1 MALSS
6 TKNNIFKKV
15 KDYVQKQDG
24 LYPVSRDTSSDT
36 VFMGNSNASNVNTL
50 TTVVGDGNYTSGDNG
65 EMAEGL
71 YSDSLIPKITD
82 NESFTSAMPKL
93 TRIVN
98 NVRYLV
104 HALGTSDI
112 TQIGDGTLTG
122 AISTLNSNLSK
133 ALFSKQFAV
142 KNGLTLDPGQR
153 ISYAY
158 DKNTF
163 DVQGY
168 VRLSFFTFS
177 SGQNF
182 VSIDVAFVDNNVYFT
197 IINNH
202 QSSSLTFDVYCLI
215 VYGKKEIV
223 NIAN

>member
-6 TKNNIFKKV
+6 TKKNIFKKV

-36 VFMGNSNASNVNTL
+36 VFMGNSNASDVNTL
-50 TTVVGDGNYTSGDNG
+50 TTVIGDGNYTSGDNG

-122 AISTLNSNLSK
+122 AISTLNSNVSK
-133 ALFSKQFAV
+133 RV
-142 KNGLTLDPGQR
+142 VQR
-153 ISYAY
+153 TTQTISMGWIQDTSNKVWYMC
-158 DKNTF
+158 F
-163 DVQGY
+163 Y
-168 VRLSFFTFS
+168 VGNVLVARLPQHF
-177 SGQNF
+177 N
-182 VSIDVAFVDNNVYFT
+182 
-197 IINNH
+197 
-202 QSSSLTFDVYCLI
+202 C
-215 VYGKKEIV
+215 
-223 NIAN
+223 

>member
-6 TKNNIFKKV
+6 TKKNIFKKV

-36 VFMGNSNASNVNTL
+36 VFMGNSNASDVNTL
-50 TTVVGDGNYTSGDNG
+50 TTVIGDGNYTSGDNG

-122 AISTLNSNLSK
+122 AISTLNSNLSNYLPK
-133 ALFSKQFAV
+133 FKTGMITGTTNENGYIEANIPLTSKLIFSAITTD
-142 KNGLTLDPGQR
+142 N
-153 ISYAY
+153 
-158 DKNTF
+158 
-163 DVQGY
+163 GY
-168 VRLSFFTFS
+168 VCVPTR
-177 SGQNF
+177 
-182 VSIDVAFVDNNVYFT
+182 VDG
-197 IINNH
+197 
-202 QSSSLTFDVYCLI
+202 DVYWFYVFGTSNGYVIPYKNKTFIIKYYYYDL
-215 VYGKKEIV
+215 
-223 NIAN
+223 

>member
-6 TKNNIFKKV
+6 TKKNIFKKV

-112 TQIGDGTLTG
+112 TQIGDGTRTG
-122 AISTLNSNLSK
+122 AISTLNSNCS
-133 ALFSKQFAV
+133 
-142 KNGLTLDPGQR
+142 
-153 ISYAY
+153 
-158 DKNTF
+158 
-163 DVQGY
+163 
-168 VRLSFFTFS
+168 
-177 SGQNF
+177 
-182 VSIDVAFVDNNVYFT
+182 DNK
-197 IINNH
+197 
-202 QSSSLTFDVYCLI
+202 LI
-215 VYGKKEIV
+215 
-223 NIAN
+223 

>member
-112 TQIGDGTLTG
+112 TQIGDGTITG
-122 AISTLNSNLSK
+122 AISTLNSNCIK
-133 ALFSKQFAV
+133 
-142 KNGLTLDPGQR
+142 
-153 ISYAY
+153 
-158 DKNTF
+158 
-163 DVQGY
+163 
-168 VRLSFFTFS
+168 
-177 SGQNF
+177 
-182 VSIDVAFVDNNVYFT
+182 SIDVTGTLGVTHEVINVP
-197 IINNH
+197 
-202 QSSSLTFDVYCLI
+202 SSKVLSIQT
-215 VYGKKEIV
+215 V
-223 NIAN
+223 NIGGSTGWVCGFQQVSATSVHIGYGTTTQVNPPVLRILYIPY